1 LPWIGVVVCA
11 VVTLVLGLYPIAP
24 SDVLPLVK

>member
-1 LPWIGVVVCA
+1 VGLCA
-11 VVTLVLGLYPIAP
+11 LATLVLGLYPIAP